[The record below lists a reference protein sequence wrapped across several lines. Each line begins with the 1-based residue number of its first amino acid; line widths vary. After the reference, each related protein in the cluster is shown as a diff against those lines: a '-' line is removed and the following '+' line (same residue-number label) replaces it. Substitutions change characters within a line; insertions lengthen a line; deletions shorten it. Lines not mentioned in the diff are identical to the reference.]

1 MPLIILEISS
11 TKSIDSFFQ
20 NDYPYRMAAAVKSG
34 PKSKRRRRPLKRHI
48 QQLLFRHG
56 GKRRGAGRKPN
67 GPRAGARHE
76 TRPEIDEES
85 VLHVVLRVVP
95 EVGSLRR
102 PALYRALRD
111 ASVTAAM
118 RERIRIVHISVQRTH
133 VHLLVEAVD
142 KEALARGMQ
151 GFQISAARNINTA
164 LGDKYGRRRGRVF
177 ADRYHLVVITSPTQ
191 ARNVLSYVLNNWR
204 KHGEDRHAPRARMVD
219 SFSSGAAFGGWKEL
233 GDQPF
238 LWKPDPGFEPM
249 IVYRPRAWM
258 LSDGWTRAGGAIS
271 ARAVPSRK
279 A

>member
-1 MPLIILEISS
+1 
-11 TKSIDSFFQ
+11 
-20 NDYPYRMAAAVKSG
+20 MAAVA
-34 PKSKRRRRPLKRHI
+34 KRKRERKRHV

-56 GKRRGAGRKPN
+56 GKRRGAGRKPK
-67 GPRAGARHE
+67 GLRAGARHE
-76 TRPEIDEES
+76 RRPEINEES

-118 RERIRIVHISVQRTH
+118 REKIRIVQISVQRTH
-133 VHLLVEAVD
+133 VHMLVEAVD
-142 KEALARGMQ
+142 KKTLARGMQ

-164 LGDKYGRRRGRVF
+164 LGDKYGRRRGKVF
-177 ADRYHLVVITSPTQ
+177 VDRYHLVVITCPTQ

-204 KHGEDRHAPRARMVD
+204 KHGEDRDTPRARMVD
-219 SFSSGAAFGGWKEL
+219 PFSSGWSFGGWREL
-233 GDQPF
+233 GDAPF
-238 LWKPDPGFEPM
+238 LWKPEPGLEPM

-258 LSDGWTRAGGAIS
+258 LREGWTRAAGGGVIS
-271 ARAVPSRK
+271 ARAVPSRRC

>member
-1 MPLIILEISS
+1 MAVVAQSS
-11 TKSIDSFFQ
+11 
-20 NDYPYRMAAAVKSG
+20 
-34 PKSKRRRRPLKRHI
+34 PKATAKRRRPLKRHV

-56 GKRRGAGRKPN
+56 GKRKGAGRKPK
-67 GPRAGARHE
+67 GLRAGARHDS
-76 TRPEIDEES
+76 RPEIDEAS

-95 EVGSLRR
+95 EVGNLRR

-133 VHLLVEAVD
+133 VHMLVEAVD
-142 KEALARGMQ
+142 KKGLARGMQ

-164 LGDKYGRRRGRVF
+164 LGDKYGRRRGKVF
-177 ADRYHLVVITSPTQ
+177 VDRYHLVVITSPTQ

-204 KHGEDRHAPRARMVD
+204 KHGEDRHEPRVRMVD
-219 SFSSGAAFGGWKEL
+219 PFSTGWSFGGWKEL

-238 LWKPDPGFEPM
+238 LWKPEQGFEPM

-258 LSDGWTRAGGAIS
+258 LREGWERAGGGGIS
-271 ARAVPSRK
+271 ARAVPGRSG
-279 A
+279 